1 MIELANVWEFSQVQF
16 EWEATI
22 KNAHQQQLYQNY
34 CLPHFLTLKSSVCIQ
49 MSTLENR
56 WLWIEEYEKSNCY
69 LVIWTK
75 RKLKALKVLLE
86 KWNRPHMLLSYK
98 PNFMLRLYT
107 VLPFKWKIKAS
118 CGQEN
123 KIYFPPILRETYEA
137 ILSRYFGN
145 SNIPNLHKPCNL

>member
-1 MIELANVWEFSQVQF
+1 MGVFPGSVWVRGNYQKYSS
-16 EWEATI
+16 ATTLS
-22 KNAHQQQLYQNY
+22 K
-34 CLPHFLTLKSSVCIQ
+34 LPSSPFLTLKSSVCIQ

-69 LVIWTK
+69 LVLWTK

-86 KWNRPHMLLSYK
+86 KWNRQHMVLSYK

-123 KIYFPPILRETYEA
+123 KIYFPPILWETYEA
-137 ILSRYFGN
+137 ILSRYFGK
-145 SNIPNLHKPCNL
+145 SNIPDLHKPCNL